1 MTTAQAI
8 APTSALHPAFCT
20 RTLCEDTGGDI
31 AHREPP
37 EPFVTLD
44 EPVSIALVQGDERD
58 DAHQIVHPTEIEL
71 AVGPTSTYLNAD
83 QAEELGHRLIGSA
96 HRARSRA
103 PRDVSAA

>member
-1 MTTAQAI
+1 MTTTQAI
-8 APTSALHPAFCT
+8 APTSAMHPAFCT

-44 EPVSIALVQGDERD
+44 EPVSVALVQGDERGD
-58 DAHQIVHPTEIEL
+58 TRQIVHPAEIEL

-83 QAEELGHRLIGSA
+83 QAEALGRRLVESA